1 LWQTNEQQ
9 VLFFITNYPFI
20 MRRIFFLFLLL
31 TSGFIAAQNYVQ
43 IESRWKKSFKTNPQV
58 HVQEPAPA
66 FGPTEPGWW
75 SKDWIVEDAGGGFVR
90 FKNRWRGTYLLQ
102 NVDVGPT
109 EAGEAKPGWWS
120 AQWKIEPAGGNF
132 VRLKNRW
139 RGTYLHIHN
148 DALECGPMTPNQWG
162 AQWVLKG
169 YKGNTPQPETNPQ
182 PKPKPKLG
190 PAHDISKF
198 SMGATATPPAIKS
211 YVKKVSPSTSNK
223 PVKAGVFSLDMP
235 PIGDQGRE
243 GSCVAWALGYGIMSY
258 EMKKRSG
265 LGYYYLGTKNLNT
278 LQIGSPEY
286 LFNRVNVNNTD
297 CGDGSFFV
305 GTPARRGALDHLK
318 YAGIAPL
325 AVAPYSDRDGCG
337 TVDNYKEPENP
348 LAAQNRIDQY
358 ALIPKAGLNERNLKQ
373 LLNDGYPILVGA
385 NLTNAF
391 KEGRRG
397 FVWSTGVGG
406 VNGQHA
412 YHAMVI
418 MGYDDSKRAFKLQ
431 NSWGTNW
438 GDDGY
443 GWISYD
449 HVKNAVFEAYVVYAD
464 RLDGFE
470 IPAPNYVTVY
480 SEALYLADVTLTY
493 TLNGVEKKFEKR
505 ISAFFSFEHQLPKQA
520 KNVRLR
526 VDGWLVTD
534 SLDFDK
540 TFNSNSIQACYKI
553 WGSFIDTEYAT
564 MECSY

>member
-1 LWQTNEQQ
+1 M
-9 VLFFITNYPFI
+9 I
-20 MRRIFFLFLLL
+20 
-31 TSGFIAAQNYVQ
+31 SGFVAAQNFVQ
-43 IESRWKKSFKTNPQV
+43 IESRWKKSFASTPQV
-58 HVQEPAPA
+58 HLQEAAPSY
-66 FGPTEPGWW
+66 GVTQPGWW
-75 SKDWIVEDAGGGFVR
+75 SKDWIVEDAGGGYVR
-90 FKNRWRGTYLLQ
+90 FKNRWKGTYLLQ

-109 EAGEAKPGWWS
+109 EVGAIKPGWWS

-139 RGTYLHIHN
+139 RGTYLHIHK
-148 DALECGPMTPNQWG
+148 AGLECGPMEPGQWG

-169 YKGNTPQPETNPQ
+169 YKGAVAPQPGPNPNPQ
-182 PKPKPKLG
+182 PQPKLG
-190 PAHDISKF
+190 PAHDISNL
-198 SMGATATPPAIKS
+198 SYGATPTPPAIKA
-211 YVKKVSPSTSNK
+211 YVKKVAVGGSNTAPK
-223 PVKAGVFSLDMP
+223 TGVFNLDMP
-235 PIGDQGRE
+235 PIGDQGSE

-258 EMKKRSG
+258 EMRKRSG
-265 LGYYYLGTKNLNT
+265 LDYYHLGTKNLNT
-278 LQIGSPEY
+278 MQIGSPEY
-286 LFNRVNVNNTD
+286 LFNRVNLNNKD
-297 CGDGSFFV
+297 CSSGSYFV
-305 GTPARRGALDHLK
+305 GTPERRGALDHLK

-325 AVAPYSDRDGCG
+325 AAAPYSDRNGCG

-348 LAAQNRIDQY
+348 LAAMNKIDQY
-358 ALIPKAGLNERNLKQ
+358 ALIENDQLTERNLKS

-385 NLTNAF
+385 NLTTAF
-391 KEGRRG
+391 KQGRRG
-397 FVWSTGVGG
+397 YVWDTGVGG

-412 YHAMVI
+412 AHAMVI

-443 GWISYD
+443 GWIGYD

-470 IPAPNYVTVY
+470 ITDPNYVTVY
-480 SEALYLADVTLTY
+480 SEALYVANVTLTY
-493 TLNGVEKKFEKR
+493 TLNGQAKKFEKK

-520 KNVRLR
+520 RNVRLK
-526 VDGWLVTD
+526 VDGILVTD
-534 SLDFDK
+534 PLNFDK